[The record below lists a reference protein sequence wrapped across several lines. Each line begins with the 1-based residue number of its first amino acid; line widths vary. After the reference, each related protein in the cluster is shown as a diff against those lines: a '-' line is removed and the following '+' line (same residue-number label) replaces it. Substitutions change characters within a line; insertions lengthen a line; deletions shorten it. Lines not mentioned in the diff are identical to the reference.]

1 MTGEYF
7 RGNDAARDVKSGAGP
22 GLVMAQETTLAAGEA
37 AVAMMSSTMKLS
49 TVACPP
55 GTNLLF
61 ARTFVTFVYNRCL

>member
-1 MTGEYF
+1 MGEYF
-7 RGNDAARDVKSGAGP
+7 RGNDAAEDGKSEA
-22 GLVMAQETTLAAGEA
+22 GLVEAQETTLAAAE

-61 ARTFVTFVYNRCL
+61 ARTFVTIVYSRFL